1 MLDVPLLI
9 GGQSRPAGDGRT
21 FERRNPVTG
30 AVVSRVAAATLDDAD
45 AAVAAAQAA
54 FPAWAALAPNERRSR
69 LLRAAEQLQAR
80 SEEFIAAA
88 GDGRT
93 FERRNPVTGA
103 VVSRVA
109 AATLDDADA
118 AVAAA
123 QAAFPAWAA
132 LAPNERRSRLLRAAE
147 QLQARS
153 EEFIAAAG
161 ETGAMANWYGFNVRL
176 AANMLREAASMT
188 TQITGEVIPSDV
200 PGSFAMA
207 LRQPCGVVLGIAPW
221 NAPVILAT
229 RAIAMPLACGN
240 SVVLKASELSPAV
253 HRLIGQVLQ
262 DAGLGDGVVN
272 VISNAPADAAAIV
285 ERLIAN
291 PAVRRV
297 NFTGSTHV
305 GRIVG
310 ELAARHLKPALLEL
324 GGKAPLLVL
333 DDADL
338 DAAVAAAAF
347 GAYFNQGQICMS
359 TERLIV
365 DAKVADA
372 FVAKLAAKVES
383 LRAGDPAA
391 ADSVLGSLVDASA
404 GTRIKA
410 LIDDALEQGAQRV
423 VGGQLDGSI
432 LQPTLLDGVT
442 ESMRLY
448 REESFGPVA
457 VVLRGN
463 GDEELLRLANDSEF
477 GLSAAI
483 FSRDTGRALALA
495 QRVESGI
502 CHINGPTV
510 HDEAQMP
517 FGGVKSSGYGS
528 FGAKA
533 SIEHFTQLRW
543 VTLQNGPRHYP
554 I

>member
-1 MLDVPLLI
+1 MFEVPLLI
-9 GGQSRPAGDGRT
+9 GGESRPAADGRV

-30 AVVSRVAAATLDDAD
+30 EVVSRVAAATLEDAD

-54 FPAWAALAPNERRSR
+54 FPAWAALAPNERRAR
-69 LLRAAEQLQAR
+69 LLRAAELLEDRAP
-80 SEEFIAAA
+80 EFL
-88 GDGRT
+88 
-93 FERRNPVTGA
+93 A
-103 VVSRVA
+103 V
-109 AATLDDADA
+109 
-118 AVAAA
+118 
-123 QAAFPAWAA
+123 
-132 LAPNERRSRLLRAAE
+132 
-147 QLQARS
+147 
-153 EEFIAAAG
+153 AG
-161 ETGAMANWYGFNVRL
+161 ETGAMANWYGFNVHL
-176 AANMLREAASMT
+176 AASMLREAAAMT
-188 TQITGEVIPSDV
+188 TQIYGEVVPSDV

-221 NAPVILAT
+221 NAPVILGT
-229 RAIAMPLACGN
+229 RAVAMPLACGN
-240 SVVLKASELSPAV
+240 TLVLKASELSPAV

-272 VISNAPADAAAIV
+272 VICNAPEDAPAIV
-285 ERLIAN
+285 ARLIAN

-305 GRIVG
+305 GRIIG
-310 ELAARHLKPALLEL
+310 ELSARHLKPALLEL

-338 DAAVAAAAF
+338 DAAVEAAAF

-359 TERLIV
+359 TERLVV

-372 FVAKLAAKVES
+372 FVEKLAQKAAS
-383 LRAGDPAA
+383 LRAGDPRDGA
-391 ADSVLGSLVDASA
+391 SLLGSLIDASA
-404 GTRIKA
+404 GQRIKA
-410 LIDDALEQGAQRV
+410 LIDDALAKGARLV
-423 VGGQLDGSI
+423 TGGQLDGSI
-432 LQPTLLDGVT
+432 MQATLLDGVT
-442 ESMRLY
+442 PDMRLY
-448 REESFGPVA
+448 HEESFGPVA
-457 VVLRGN
+457 VLLRGA

-483 FSRDTGRALALA
+483 FSRDVSRALLLA

-517 FGGVKSSGYGS
+517 FGGVKASGYGS
-528 FGAKA
+528 FGSKA
-533 SIEHFTQLRW
+533 SIDFFTQLRW
-543 VTLQNGPRHYP
+543 VTIQNGPRHYP

>member
-9 GGQSRPAGDGRT
+9 GGKSCPARDGRT
-21 FERRNPVTG
+21 FERCNPVTG
-30 AVVSRVAAATLDDAD
+30 EVVSRVAAATLEDAD

-54 FPAWAALAPNERRSR
+54 FPGWAALAPNERRTR
-69 LLRAAEQLQAR
+69 LLAAAELMQAR
-80 SEEFIAAA
+80 ASEFI
-88 GDGRT
+88 
-93 FERRNPVTGA
+93 E
-103 VVSRVA
+103 
-109 AATLDDADA
+109 
-118 AVAAA
+118 
-123 QAAFPAWAA
+123 
-132 LAPNERRSRLLRAAE
+132 
-147 QLQARS
+147 
-153 EEFIAAAG
+153 AAG
-161 ETGAMANWYGFNVRL
+161 ETGAMANWYGFNVKL
-176 AANMLREAASMT
+176 AAGMLREAASMT
-188 TQITGEVIPSDV
+188 TQINGEVIPSDV

-207 LRQPCGVVLGIAPW
+207 LRQPCGVILGIAPW

-229 RAIAMPLACGN
+229 RALAMPLACGN
-240 SVVLKASELSPAV
+240 TVVLKASELSPAV

-272 VISNAPADAAAIV
+272 VISNAPADAPAIV

-305 GRIVG
+305 GRIVA

-324 GGKAPLLVL
+324 GGKAPFLVL

-338 DAAVAAAAF
+338 DAAVDAAAF

-365 DAKVADA
+365 DNKVADA
-372 FVAKLAAKVES
+372 FIDKLAAKVAT
-383 LRAGDPAA
+383 LRAGNPQ
-391 ADSVLGSLVDASA
+391 ADGSVLGSLVDASA
-404 GTRIKA
+404 GVRIKA
-410 LIDDALEQGAQRV
+410 LIDDAVGKGARLV
-423 VGGQLDGSI
+423 VGGQVEGSI
-432 LQPTLLDGVT
+432 MQPALLDGVT
-442 ESMRLY
+442 PSMRLY

-457 VVLRGN
+457 VLLRGD
-463 GDEELLRLANDSEF
+463 GDEALLSLANDSEF

-528 FGAKA
+528 FGGKA
-533 SIEHFTQLRW
+533 SIEQFTQLRW
-543 VTLQNGPRHYP
+543 ITLQNGPRHYP

>member
-9 GGQSRPAGDGRT
+9 GGQSCPARDGKT
-21 FERRNPVTG
+21 FERRNPVSG
-30 AVVSRVAAATLDDAD
+30 EVVSRVAAATLEDAD

-54 FPAWAALAPNERRSR
+54 FPAWAALAPNERRTR
-69 LLRAAEQLQAR
+69 LLKAADQLQAN
-80 SEEFIAAA
+80 SE
-88 GDGRT
+88 R
-93 FERRNPVTGA
+93 
-103 VVSRVA
+103 
-109 AATLDDADA
+109 
-118 AVAAA
+118 
-123 QAAFPAWAA
+123 
-132 LAPNERRSRLLRAAE
+132 
-147 QLQARS
+147 
-153 EEFIAAAG
+153 FIAAAG
-161 ETGAMANWYGFNVRL
+161 ETGAMANWYGFNVML
-176 AANMLREAASMT
+176 AAKILREAASMT
-188 TQITGEVIPSDV
+188 TQINGEVIPSDV

-240 SVVLKASELSPAV
+240 TVVLKASELSPAV
-253 HRLIGQVLQ
+253 HRLIGQILHE
-262 DAGLGDGVVN
+262 AGLGDGVVN
-272 VISNAPADAAAIV
+272 VISNAPQDAPAIV

-310 ELAARHLKPALLEL
+310 ELSARHLKPALLEL
-324 GGKAPLLVL
+324 GGKAPFLVL

-338 DAAVAAAAF
+338 DAAVEAAAF

-365 DAKVADA
+365 DDKVADA
-372 FVAKLAAKVES
+372 FVAKLKAKIAT
-383 LRAGDPAA
+383 LPAGDPSDPAA
-391 ADSVLGSLVDASA
+391 KLGSLVDARA
-404 GTRIKA
+404 GERIMG
-410 LIDDALEQGAQRV
+410 LIDDAVTQGATLV
-423 VGGQLDGSI
+423 CGGTCSGSI
-432 LQPTLLDGVT
+432 LQPTLLDQVT
-442 ESMRLY
+442 DSMRLY

-457 VVLRGN
+457 VVLRAS
-463 GDEELLRLANDSEF
+463 GDEALLRLANDSEF

-483 FSRDTGRALALA
+483 FSRDTSRALALA

-533 SIEHFTQLRW
+533 SVEFFTQLRW

>member
-1 MLDVPLLI
+1 MFDVPLLI
-9 GGQSRPAGDGRT
+9 GGQARPASDGKT
-21 FERRNPVTG
+21 FERRHPLSG
-30 AVVSRVAAATLDDAD
+30 EVVSRVAAATVDDAD
-45 AAVAAAQAA
+45 AAVSAAEAA
-54 FPAWAALAPNERRSR
+54 FPAWAALGPGERRSR
-69 LLRAAEQLQAR
+69 LLRAADLVQAR
-80 SEEFIAAA
+80 SQMFV
-88 GDGRT
+88 DM
-93 FERRNPVTGA
+93 A
-103 VVSRVA
+103 V
-109 AATLDDADA
+109 
-118 AVAAA
+118 
-123 QAAFPAWAA
+123 
-132 LAPNERRSRLLRAAE
+132 
-147 QLQARS
+147 
-153 EEFIAAAG
+153 
-161 ETGAMANWYGFNVRL
+161 ETGAMSNWYGFNVKL
-176 AANMLREAASMT
+176 AANILREAASMT
-188 TQITGEVIPSDV
+188 TQINGQVIPSDV

-240 SVVLKASELSPAV
+240 TVVLKSSESSPAV
-253 HRLIGQVLQ
+253 HRLMGQVLHE
-262 DAGLGDGVVN
+262 AGLGDGVVN
-272 VISNAPADAAAIV
+272 IISNAPQDAAAIV

-310 ELAARHLKPALLEL
+310 ELSARHLKPALLEL

-338 DAAVAAAAF
+338 DAAVGAAAF

-365 DAKVADA
+365 DQRIADVFIEKLVRKVAT
-372 FVAKLAAKVES
+372 
-383 LRAGDPAA
+383 LRAGDPDA
-391 ADSVLGSLVDASA
+391 ADSVLGSLIDASA
-404 GTRIKA
+404 GQRIKV
-410 LIDDALEQGAQRV
+410 LVDDALSKGARLLI
-423 VGGQLDGSI
+423 GGQVEGSVM
-432 LQPTLLDGVT
+432 QPTLLDGVT
-442 ESMRLY
+442 DRMRLY
-448 REESFGPVA
+448 RDESFGPVA
-457 VVLRGN
+457 VVLRGE
-463 GDEELLRLANDSEF
+463 GDEALLSLANDSSF

-483 FSRDTGRALALA
+483 FSRDTSRALALA
-495 QRVESGI
+495 QRLESGI

-517 FGGVKSSGYGS
+517 FGGVKASGYGS
-528 FGAKA
+528 FGSSA

>member
-1 MLDVPLLI
+1 MFEVPLLI
-9 GGQSRPAGDGRT
+9 GGQSRAAADGRV
-21 FERRNPVTG
+21 FERCNPVTG
-30 AVVSRVAAATLDDAD
+30 EVVSQVAAATLEDAD

-54 FPAWAALAPNERRSR
+54 FPAWAALAPNERRAR
-69 LLRAAEQLQAR
+69 LLKAAEMLEDRAP
-80 SEEFIAAA
+80 EFL
-88 GDGRT
+88 
-93 FERRNPVTGA
+93 A
-103 VVSRVA
+103 V
-109 AATLDDADA
+109 
-118 AVAAA
+118 
-123 QAAFPAWAA
+123 
-132 LAPNERRSRLLRAAE
+132 
-147 QLQARS
+147 
-153 EEFIAAAG
+153 AG
-161 ETGAMANWYGFNVRL
+161 ETGAMANWYGFNVHL
-176 AANMLREAASMT
+176 AASMLREAAAMT
-188 TQITGEVIPSDV
+188 TQIYGEVIPSDV

-221 NAPVILAT
+221 NAPVILGT
-229 RAIAMPLACGN
+229 RALAMPLACGN
-240 SVVLKASELSPAV
+240 TLVLKASELSPAV

-272 VISNAPADAAAIV
+272 VITNAPEDAPAIV
-285 ERLIAN
+285 ARLIAN

-305 GRIVG
+305 GRIIG

-338 DAAVAAAAF
+338 DTAVEAAAF

-359 TERLIV
+359 TERLVV

-372 FVAKLAAKVES
+372 FVDKLASKAAS
-383 LRAGDPAA
+383 LHAGDPS
-391 ADSVLGSLVDASA
+391 DSLSVLGSLIDVSA
-404 GTRIKA
+404 GQRIKA
-410 LIDDALEQGAQRV
+410 LVDDALAKGARLV
-423 VGGQLDGSI
+423 TGGQLDGSI
-432 LQPTLLDGVT
+432 MQATLLDGVT
-442 ESMRLY
+442 RDMRLY
-448 REESFGPVA
+448 HEESFGPVA
-457 VVLRGN
+457 VVLRGE

-483 FSRDTGRALALA
+483 FSRDVSRALLLA

-517 FGGVKSSGYGS
+517 FGGVKASGYGS
-528 FGAKA
+528 FGSKA
-533 SIEHFTQLRW
+533 SIDFFTQLRW
-543 VTLQNGPRHYP
+543 VTIQNGPRHYP